1 MNREFHYFGDLI
13 EKKSN
18 TMKKMRLL
26 VLSTLLVG
34 GVNAQN
40 LNLDTWTN
48 STTATGWTSTLDGY
62 EMLVPGEEPAVNE
75 ATGASGS
82 AARLNPLDMNSLGA
96 PVVLSIFGLGT
107 DDNSD
112 LTPDGI
118 PYTNRIESIDYQV
131 KFETAADAIA
141 AVQVYMINGNDTIGE
156 GGAMFDMAIANY
168 TAQNFMITYDPAFDG
183 VNPTTFSFTAVVF
196 GEDPAATTANFYL
209 DELVLHDVDNTS
221 LNELD
226 GDLWKVTTNS
236 NEIVVTGVESGDVV
250 VYNANGQIVGTSSV
264 VNGIATVATNNASGM
279 LIVQLT
285 RGNESGIKKVI
296 MIK

>member
-1 MNREFHYFGDLI
+1 
-13 EKKSN
+13 
-18 TMKKMRLL
+18 MKKMRLL
-26 VLSTLLVG
+26 VLSTLLVS

-62 EMLVPGEEPAVNE
+62 EMLVPGEEPPVNE
-75 ATGASGS
+75 TTGASGS
-82 AARLNPLDMNSLGA
+82 GARLNPLDMNSLQV
-96 PVVLSIFGLGT
+96 PVVVSVFGLGT
-107 DDNSD
+107 DGNGD

-118 PYTNRIESIDYQV
+118 PYTTRIESIDYQV
-131 KFETAADAIA
+131 KMEVAGDAIGII
-141 AVQVYMINGNDTIGE
+141 QVFMINGSDTIGE
-156 GGAMFDMAIANY
+156 GLANYDLDLSSY
-168 TAQNFMITYDPAFDG
+168 TAQNLVITYDPAFDG
-183 VNPTTFSFTAVVF
+183 VDPTTFSFVAGAF
-196 GEDPAATTANFYL
+196 GQDPAATTANFYI
-209 DELVLHDVDNTS
+209 DEIVVHDVDNTS

-226 GDLWKVTTNS
+226 GDLWNVTTNS
-236 NEIVVTGVESGDVV
+236 NEIVVTGVESGEVV

-264 VNGIATVATNNASGM
+264 ANGIATVATSNASGM